1 MEIKFFKL
9 VTNEFVISNVKKE
22 TDEFYSLSKPMAVI
36 RNRNQFILIPW
47 LPMEECQLNKIHV
60 LVEIPIS
67 HAEDLKKMYI
77 QQTSGIVIP
86 DIKVD
91 LKNIEKGK

>member
-9 VTNEFVISNVKKE
+9 VTNEFVISNVKE
-22 TDEFYSLSKPMAVI
+22 ENDDSYLLTKPMAVI

-47 LPMEECQLNKIHV
+47 LPMENCWLKKIHI

-67 HAEDLKKMYI
+67 HVEDLRKMYI
-77 QQTSGIVIP
+77 QQTSRIVVP
-86 DIKVD
+86 DIKVN
-91 LKNIEKGK
+91 LKDIRKEG

>member
-1 MEIKFFKL
+1 MEIKLFKL
-9 VTNEFVISNVKKE
+9 VTNEFVISNVKE
-22 TDEFYSLSKPMAVI
+22 ENDESYLLSKPMVVI

-47 LPMEECQLNKIHV
+47 LPMEDCWLKKMHI

-67 HAEDLKKMYI
+67 HAEDLQKMYI
-77 QQTSGIVIP
+77 QQTSGIVVP

-91 LKNIEKGK
+91 LKDVKKGG